1 MTNQTEQG
9 SKAYLI
15 SIVMVAVLGGLLFGY
30 DTAVISGAEKGLQAF
45 FKTAQ
50 DFVRQNHRHNKPPAG
65 HKFSIACYDGDRLC
79 GVAMVGRPIG
89 RFLDDGLT
97 LEVNRCCTD
106 GTRNACT
113 MLYGAAPR
121 AAKALGYKRIFTY
134 TLQSEPGT
142 SLKASNWICDGEA
155 GGSHWTGQRYTQLE
169 MQLSEMKVRWH
180 KDL

>member
-1 MTNQTEQG
+1 MLEIRPCDF
-9 SKAYLI
+9 A
-15 SIVMVAVLGGLLFGY
+15 
-30 DTAVISGAEKGLQAF
+30 TAK
-45 FKTAQ
+45 
-50 DFVRQNHRHNKPPAG
+50 DFVALHHRHNKPPAG
-65 HKFSIACYDGDRLC
+65 HKFSIVCYDGGRLC

-113 MLYGAAPR
+113 MLYGAATR

-142 SLKASNWICDGEA
+142 SLKASNWTCDGEA
-155 GGSHWTGQRYTQLE
+155 GGTHWTGTRYEQFEQIE
-169 MQLSEMKVRWH
+169 MDIGEKKVRWH

>member
-1 MTNQTEQG
+1 LKITFGKRTECER
-9 SKAYLI
+9 KNTLKMLEI
-15 SIVMVAVLGGLLFGY
+15 RPCDLT
-30 DTAVISGAEKGLQAF
+30 TAK
-45 FKTAQ
+45 
-50 DFVRQNHRHNKPPAG
+50 DFVGEHHRHNKPPAG
-65 HKFSIACYDGDRLC
+65 HKFSIACYDVNGDVERLC

-113 MLYGAAPR
+113 MLYGAATR

-134 TLQSEPGT
+134 TLESEPGT
-142 SLKASNWICDGEA
+142 SLKASNWICDGVA
-155 GGSHWTGQRYTQLE
+155 GGTHWTGQRYTQLE